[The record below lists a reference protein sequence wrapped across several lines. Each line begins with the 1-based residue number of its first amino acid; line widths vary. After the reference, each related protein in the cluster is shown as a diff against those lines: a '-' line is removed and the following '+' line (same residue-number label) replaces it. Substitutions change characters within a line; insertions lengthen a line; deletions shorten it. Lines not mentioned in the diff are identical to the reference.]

1 MKFALTLALVAAG
14 MLFPGAARAQEQTI
28 NAYVRALVEEAVDP
42 DLEALV
48 GAIQLEEIAEFDVYQ
63 VAYAIDPAKQYHVY
77 AACDEDCRDIDLTAY
92 GNDDAEIQSDHADDA
107 MPMLIISPHEAGDRL
122 IVELE
127 MLQCAADVCVFGIG
141 LYEVWD

>member
-1 MKFALTLALVAAG
+1 MKFAITLALVAAG

-42 DLEALV
+42 GFETLV
-48 GAIQLEEIAEFDVYQ
+48 GEIQLEEIAEFDVYQ

-77 AACDEDCRDIDLTAY
+77 AACDDDCLDIDLTAY
-92 GNDDAEIQSDHADDA
+92 GSDGAEIQSDDAADA
-107 MPMLIISPHEAGDRL
+107 MPMLIISPYEAGNRL

-127 MLQCAADVCVFGIG
+127 MSQCDADVCVFGIG